1 MAKSTP
7 VIPLIAFLDKLVLRT
22 NQLMEPALTAK
33 AKLIRIGVKRPSDE
47 QMDMLEA
54 NIDMEFED
62 GGKVF
67 FLSVQRA
74 GSTYQT
80 VNAQGMPMLGTRRQ
94 NTATFVESSGCN
106 VGDISAKIA
115 ALSTA

>member
-1 MAKSTP
+1 MTK
-7 VIPLIAFLDKLVLRT
+7 LIAFLETLALRA
-22 NQLMEPALTAK
+22 NQLMEPVLTSK
-33 AKLIRIGVKRPSDE
+33 AKLIKIVLKRPDDK
-47 QMDMLEA
+47 QMDILEA
-54 NIDMEFED
+54 NLDMEFED
-62 GGKVF
+62 NGKSF
-67 FLSVQRA
+67 YISVQRA

>member
-1 MAKSTP
+1 MTKHVNQP
-7 VIPLIAFLDKLVLRT
+7 QLIAFLDSLALRA

-47 QMDMLEA
+47 QMDILEA
-54 NIDMEFED
+54 NIDVEFAD
-62 GGKVF
+62 GDKVF
-67 FLSVQRA
+67 FISVQRA